1 MLLLLRRKRSRQKRG
16 VGEKGEGV
24 REEVG
29 GWVWVFVGAGGMGG
43 MGGMEMLVVGFRG
56 VGDGEWRMEDGYL
69 FCPFPR
75 AFFKGSTVRFAVSK
89 PPFRKQQTRMQQ
101 KCKGT
106 PMLNISSVATD

>member
-56 VGDGEWRMEDGYL
+56 VGDGEWRMEDGGWISFL
-69 FCPFPR
+69 PLPTG
-75 AFFKGSTVRFAVSK
+75 FFQGEYSK
-89 PPFRKQQTRMQQ
+89 VCRQ
-101 KCKGT
+101 
-106 PMLNISSVATD
+106 